1 MFLRTN
7 NLFDK
12 KNLTIK
18 PENKGSVLIYLL
30 FIIAV
35 ISYMVLDF
43 SQNSRIRLQLAGN
56 YYVKTQKKLD
66 LSNLA
71 ILLSIKYYEQDM
83 NFIKDEE
90 SDSIKKQIEY
100 KGNKYF
106 IEMVKESDLV
116 NLNGKDDNLIRNII
130 KEKLEDLSDPETLE
144 SITDAILDWK
154 DSDNDTRM
162 HGAEHEDYDN
172 KFFPYNKNFE
182 SLIEL
187 KLVKGIGDSELFF
200 QEKKDDEENLNY
212 AGLFTLFT
220 VWKNSARIFSLK
232 DNKEVNYKN
241 ILRIYVKTGNNFVYV
256 YFTGK
261 HKNKIRVFKR
271 IRLM

>member
-1 MFLRTN
+1 MFLRIN
-7 NLFDK
+7 NLYK
-12 KNLTIK
+12 KVLTIK
-18 PENKGSVLIYLL
+18 CNDRGSVLIYLL

-83 NFIKDEE
+83 NFIKDED
-90 SDSIKKQIEY
+90 SNSIKKQVVY
-100 KGNKYF
+100 NGNKYF
-106 IEMVKESDLV
+106 IEMVNESDLID
-116 NLNGKDDNLIRNII
+116 LNGKDENLIRNTI
-130 KEKLEDLSDPETLE
+130 KEKLEDLSEPEILE
-144 SITDAILDWK
+144 NITDAILDWK

-212 AGLFTLFT
+212 EGLFTLFT
-220 VWKNSARIFSLK
+220 VWKNSAKIFNVK
-232 DNKEVNYKN
+232 ENKEVNYKN
-241 ILRIYVKTGNNFVYV
+241 ILRIYIKTDNNLVYV

-261 HKNKIRVFKR
+261 YKNKIQVFRR